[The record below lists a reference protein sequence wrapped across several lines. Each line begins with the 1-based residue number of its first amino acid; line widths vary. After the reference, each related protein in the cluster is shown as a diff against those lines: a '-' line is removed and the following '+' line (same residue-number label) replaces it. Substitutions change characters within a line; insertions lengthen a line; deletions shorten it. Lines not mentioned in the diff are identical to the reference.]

1 MGDQVQQLGHFG
13 LKGMGV
19 FGHGK
24 QDSLKRERV

>member
-19 FGHGK
+19 FWHGLE
-24 QDSLKRERV
+24 DGVDE